1 MNISK
6 RISTDNIFLNID
18 LPDKES
24 VFKFVSDAFVN
35 LGMAQDPDHIYEGFK
50 IREEM
55 MSTGIGEGL
64 GIPHTVSPQLS
75 DAAFCILRLKKSIEF
90 DSLDGKPVDI
100 ILSLV
105 VPENKIDLHLRFLA
119 RISGLCRAS
128 GLLDM
133 IRKAATADE
142 IITAMIKAEKKLD
155 FSD

>member
-6 RISTDNIFLNID
+6 RISADNIFLDID
-18 LPDKES
+18 LRDKES

-35 LGMAQDPDHIYEGFK
+35 LGLAQDPDHIYDGFK
-50 IREEM
+50 TREEM

-64 GIPHTVSPQLS
+64 AIPHTVSSQLS

-105 VPENKIDLHLRFLA
+105 VPENQIDLHLSFLA

-142 IITAMIKAEKKLD
+142 IITEMIKAEQKLD